1 MGLAL
6 CSGGLEVVPR
16 GLASA
21 SPRVDCQG
29 SGPLQVDRMDPVAGS
44 EDSPQM
50 QNRDRRPSLHLLG
63 RVGRGCVFG
72 GYVCQTRYSLECL
85 IKSLESVC

>member
-1 MGLAL
+1 MGLAF
-6 CSGGLEVVPR
+6 CSGALEVVPR

-21 SPRVDCQG
+21 PPRVDRQG
-29 SGPLQVDRMDPVAGS
+29 SGPAKVDGMDSVA

-50 QNRDRRPSLHLLG
+50 ENRDRRPSPRLLG

-72 GYVCQTRYSLECL
+72 GCVCQARYSLECL
-85 IKSLESVC
+85 IKSLESLC

>member
-16 GLASA
+16 RLASA
-21 SPRVDCQG
+21 PPRVDCQG
-29 SGPLQVDRMDPVAGS
+29 SGPLQVDGMSSVA

-50 QNRDRRPSLHLLG
+50 QNRDRRPSPHLLG